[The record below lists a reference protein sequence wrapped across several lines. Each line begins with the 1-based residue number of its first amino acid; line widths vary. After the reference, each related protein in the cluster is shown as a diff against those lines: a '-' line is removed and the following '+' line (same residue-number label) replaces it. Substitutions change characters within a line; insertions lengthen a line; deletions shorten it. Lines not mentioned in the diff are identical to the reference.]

1 LESCG
6 FISSMPFPGIAVG
19 GVSVGEPKEKVLEV
33 LDWTLS
39 ALPDDRPRYIM
50 GVGTPLDILEA
61 VERGADMFDC
71 VLPTRLGRN
80 GSAYTTYGRINLKNA
95 RFSEDWGP
103 IDPECSCA
111 ACKRYSAAYIRHLY
125 RSNEILSARLLTL
138 HNLHFYA
145 NLMTQIREAIMK
157 DRFPEFKE
165 AFLEKYGR
173 ANGDEVGPSREDVQT
188 NETDDLGASES
199 AESA

>member
-1 LESCG
+1 
-6 FISSMPFPGIAVG
+6 VG

-39 ALPDDRPRYIM
+39 VLPDDRPRYIM

-111 ACKRYSAAYIRHLY
+111 ACRRYSAAYIRHLY

-145 NLMTQIREAIMK
+145 NLMTQIREAIMQ

-173 ANGDEVGPSREDVQT
+173 TNGDEVGPSREDFQT
-188 NETDDLGASES
+188 NETDDLGASEP